1 LGYKPILDD
10 GENKCLV
17 AVMKAIHIFFIFSI
31 FSFNAIFAEEE
42 PNLDDPKV
50 QDQIIEIAAQKL
62 EGRTKGN
69 GYILRY
75 LPFRQ
80 VPYTGW
86 EVSFYA
92 NGQVKE
98 LCQYK
103 NGKPDGL
110 FRKWRVDGEKQ
121 IEGNYKDGKRDGLY
135 TEWFRD
141 GLKREE
147 NYKDG
152 KRDGLYTEWWF
163 RDGQKNQEGNYKD
176 GKKDGLWFFY
186 NEDGTVDFRENYK
199 DGEEVKD

>member
-10 GENKCLV
+10 FTKRCLV
-17 AVMKAIHIFFIFSI
+17 AIMKLIHFLLILSI
-31 FSFNAIFAEEE
+31 SSLNAIFAEKE
-42 PNLDDPKV
+42 PKLDDPKV
-50 QDQIIEIAAQKL
+50 QDQIIAIAAQELDKR
-62 EGRTKGN
+62 EKAN
-69 GYILRY
+69 GDYIRY

-86 EVSFYA
+86 WVSFYA

-98 LCQYK
+98 LRQYK

-110 FRKWRVDGEKQ
+110 FRKWIGNGEKQ
-121 IEGNYKDGKRDGLY
+121 I
-135 TEWFRD
+135 
-141 GLKREE
+141 
-147 NYKDG
+147 
-152 KRDGLYTEWWF
+152 
-163 RDGQKNQEGNYKD
+163 EGNYKD